1 MLFAADLN
9 DILLTGQSATITF
22 EIQKGGTVILRERY
36 SPDND
41 QCIRIGG
48 LAKIANT
55 CLYGSLGSSSQA
67 SCHATFSFSHGMS
80 SEDIYACLRR
90 VNRTPS
96 AVLSLA
102 DESTMVAGH
111 PHLLTLLQSCN
122 YTVMSGSTQLSNGSF
137 SASGPTTVDVQSKYN
152 AQATHMV
159 IGGEHTVWFDH
170 GSYADAL
177 CVRFLNVF
185 DVPQT
190 VVFRLGATLK
200 PSFTADDGV
209 AYGFTRR
216 YAVEAKDDITLKSG
230 ALQAELDAG
239 DMEIQGKLM
248 GRTRVATDAGD
259 IEIDTPLARAEYA
272 LKLRTDAGDME
283 VKEAGRSAEEY
294 EGGYKLEEYGGP
306 HKLNVRTFSG
316 DVEVHFGN

>member
-1 MLFAADLN
+1 MIFAADLN

-55 CLYGSLGSSSQA
+55 CLYGNLGSSSQA

-102 DESTMVAGH
+102 DESTLVAGH

-122 YTVMSGSTQLSNGSF
+122 YTVMAGSTQLSSGSF
-137 SASGPTTVDVQSKYN
+137 SASGPTTVDVQGKYN

-159 IGGEHTVWFDH
+159 IGNEHTVWFDH

-185 DVPQT
+185 DVPQS

-200 PSFTADDGV
+200 PSFTANDGV
-209 AYGFTRR
+209 AYGLTRR

-230 ALQAELDAG
+230 ALQCKG
-239 DMEIQGKLM
+239 
-248 GRTRVATDAGD
+248 
-259 IEIDTPLARAEYA
+259 EYA
-272 LKLRTDAGDME
+272 AFYDLVQTRRAQLLTPSGIWVDVLPDKSNYSQKLTTVDYD
-283 VKEAGRSAEEY
+283 
-294 EGGYKLEEYGGP
+294 
-306 HKLNVRTFSG
+306 
-316 DVEVHFGN
+316 DVSMSFKVANAMDSIL

>member
-1 MLFAADLN
+1 MIFAADLN

-122 YTVMSGSTQLSNGSF
+122 YTVMNGSTQLSSGSF

-185 DVPQT
+185 DVPQS

-209 AYGFTRR
+209 AYGFARR

-230 ALQAELDAG
+230 ALQCKG
-239 DMEIQGKLM
+239 
-248 GRTRVATDAGD
+248 
-259 IEIDTPLARAEYA
+259 EYA
-272 LKLRTDAGDME
+272 AFYDLVQTRRAQLLTPSGNWVDVLPDKSNYTQKLTTVDYD
-283 VKEAGRSAEEY
+283 
-294 EGGYKLEEYGGP
+294 
-306 HKLNVRTFSG
+306 
-316 DVEVHFGN
+316 DVSMSFKVANAMDSIL